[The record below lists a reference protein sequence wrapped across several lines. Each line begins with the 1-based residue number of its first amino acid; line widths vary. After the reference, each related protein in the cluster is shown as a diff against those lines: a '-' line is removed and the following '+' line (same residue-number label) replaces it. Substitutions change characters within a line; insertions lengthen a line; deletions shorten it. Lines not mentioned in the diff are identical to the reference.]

1 MIGPAA
7 ENYFLCQQRQLYFF
21 IIGALIFPQESVKVE
36 NNDICIILR
45 NLFPDF
51 LVMSDQGKMWL
62 LSVAIVLGQTESMGL
77 EFTNGSRH
85 TELFGVKFDVVI
97 N

>member
-1 MIGPAA
+1 MIGLAA

-21 IIGALIFPQESVKVE
+21 NIGALTFPQESVKVE
-36 NNDICIILR
+36 SNDICIILR

-62 LSVAIVLGQTESMGL
+62 WVLQLYLVKLNQWVWNLQMEADTQSYL
-77 EFTNGSRH
+77 E
-85 TELFGVKFDVVI
+85 
-97 N
+97 